1 MVPPT
6 DPWYEDLSGVNT
18 YDPDRARALLTE
30 AGYAPGELT
39 LRLRV
44 PNLPY
49 APPAA
54 TYIASQLAQV
64 GITVQVDEL
73 EFPATWIEEVMR
85 KSNYDMTIVAHVE
98 TRDIV
103 NFANPDYYWH
113 YNNPSFTD
121 LVTRADA
128 APTDREQI
136 ALLQQAARI
145 LAEDAAAG
153 FLWLLPNLVVTKSD
167 VEGVDANAPSLSF
180 DLTGTYAPP
189 N

>member
-64 GITVQVDEL
+64 GITVHGNIRTTAA
-73 EFPATWIEEVMR
+73 FPNSI
-85 KSNYDMTIVAHVE
+85 KNS
-98 TRDIV
+98 
-103 NFANPDYYWH
+103 
-113 YNNPSFTD
+113 
-121 LVTRADA
+121 
-128 APTDREQI
+128 
-136 ALLQQAARI
+136 
-145 LAEDAAAG
+145 
-153 FLWLLPNLVVTKSD
+153 
-167 VEGVDANAPSLSF
+167 
-180 DLTGTYAPP
+180 
-189 N
+189 